1 MTGTV
6 RRFTGA
12 PFSGMISWR
21 SIDWKAVEASVRRM
35 QVRIAKA
42 VREGRFGKAKAIQW
56 LLTHSFHANTIA
68 WEVQPGRPART
79 GL

>member
-12 PFSGMISWR
+12 PFSEIMSWR
-21 SIDWKAVEASVRRM
+21 SIDWKAVEAFVRRM

-42 VREGRFGKAKAIQW
+42 VREGRFG
-56 LLTHSFHANTIA
+56 TANFA
-68 WEVQPGRPART
+68 P
-79 GL
+79 